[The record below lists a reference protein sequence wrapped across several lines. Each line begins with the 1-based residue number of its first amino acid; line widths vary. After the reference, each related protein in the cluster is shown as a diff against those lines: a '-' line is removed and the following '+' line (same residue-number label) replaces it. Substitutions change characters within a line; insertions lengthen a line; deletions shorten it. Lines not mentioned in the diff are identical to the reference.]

1 MKETTI
7 REQLY
12 KEYSEKHPDTSD
24 RGLAKI
30 LSTEHPEVFKTIE
43 HARSYVRYIRGV
55 NGEQKRKWANK
66 HSTEFKS
73 IEPNK
78 EMVLRQIAD
87 MYTSSELQA
96 IAHGGRLLPGYG
108 KVPIISF
115 TGDRIRIGAFG
126 DTHIGSKYTPKDRIL
141 QAINEFKKEG
151 CDIVVHTG
159 DVTEGMSGRPGH
171 IYELDQLGYNA
182 QRKEAIEILSNW
194 TKPMYL
200 IDGNHDRWFIKSNGA
215 LMVKDIAEKLPDG
228 HFLGHDEG
236 DISLMGKAVLK
247 LWHGEDG
254 SSYAVSY
261 RIQKVIESLS
271 GGEKPSVMLFG
282 HTHKSTYLFDRNV
295 HCFSTGSMQS
305 QSSWMRGKR
314 IAAHTGFWII
324 DIYVNDSGVSK
335 VTSTFYPFYT

>member
-1 MKETTI
+1 MQIQERK
-7 REQLY
+7 QLFLEY
-12 KEYSEKHPDTSD
+12 KEKHPDYSD
-24 RGLAKI
+24 RALATLLYTDYPDIYKSVE
-30 LSTEHPEVFKTIE
+30 L
-43 HARSYVRYIRGV
+43 ARSSIRYFQGV
-55 NGEQKRKWANK
+55 NGDAKRSHAKK
-66 HSTEFKS
+66 HAENFKA

-78 EMVLRQIAD
+78 EMVLRKISE

-115 TGDRIRIGAFG
+115 SGKRIRVGAFG
-126 DTHIGSKYTPKDRIL
+126 DTHIGSKYTPKSRIL
-141 QAINEFKKEG
+141 QAIEEFKKEG

-182 QRKEAIEILSNW
+182 QRQEAIEILSHW
-194 TKPMYL
+194 TKPLYL

-215 LMVKDIAEKLPDG
+215 LMVKDIAEALPDG
-228 HFLGHDEG
+228 HFIGHDEG
-236 DISLMGKAVLK
+236 DISLDGKAILK

-271 GGEKPSVMLFG
+271 GGEKPGVMLFG
-282 HTHKSTYLFDRNV
+282 HTHKSTYLFDRNI

-305 QSSWMRGKR
+305 QSAWMRGKR
-314 IAAHTGFWII
+314 IAAHTGFWIM
-324 DIYVNDSGVSK
+324 DIYVNNSGVSK